1 MSAGSNSAQQKF
13 EQLPLGGREAAGF
26 VSCDMEVVSL
36 TRLSPAGELYV
47 SDKCG
52 SDGDGDGTEQ
62 KPFKTPLKVIK
73 KKYIFFKNLF

>member
-1 MSAGSNSAQQKF
+1 MSVGSNSAQQKF

-26 VSCDMEVVSL
+26 FVLCDMEVVSL

-62 KPFKTPLKVIK
+62 KPFKTTLKVVK
-73 KKYIFFKNLF
+73 K